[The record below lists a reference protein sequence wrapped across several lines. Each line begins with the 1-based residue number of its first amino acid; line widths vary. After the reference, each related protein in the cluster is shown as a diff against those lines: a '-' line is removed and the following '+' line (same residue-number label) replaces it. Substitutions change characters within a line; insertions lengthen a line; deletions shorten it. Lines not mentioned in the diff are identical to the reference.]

1 MKRSRKRI
9 LYTFICII
17 FYANDFC
24 EKKKICGIIIYCV
37 SLESMLSDAYF
48 CLFYEKINF
57 CKITNNIIIIVTLFN
72 K

>member
-1 MKRSRKRI
+1 MIFVKRKKYVA
-9 LYTFICII
+9 LLFI
-17 FYANDFC
+17 
-24 EKKKICGIIIYCV
+24 V
-37 SLESMLSDAYF
+37 SVLESMLSDAYF